1 MKKTVIIM
9 VLVLLLS
16 GCNQNNDRL
25 NVKSPQI
32 YDQFHNLIDNNFMR
46 SSDNLVFNSQL
57 KVKKIKEGYEY
68 RLVINKP
75 QIVMRNIKA
84 MVLTKPDD
92 NKIAPNIG
100 ITNDK
105 KISLVP
111 NQVNVKLG
119 FPKTFVLKGK
129 INTNTFNLTAV
140 ITFKDENDINDY
152 RYFVSYEIVDGKIKG
167 E

>member
-1 MKKTVIIM
+1 MKRFVIIIT
-9 VLVLLLS
+9 LVLLLS
-16 GCNQNNDRL
+16 GCGKNNDQL

-46 SSDNLVFNSQL
+46 SSNNLVFNSQL
-57 KVKKIKEGYEY
+57 KVKKVNEGYEY
-68 RLVINKP
+68 QLTISKP

-84 MVLTKPDD
+84 MVLTKPDN
-92 NKIAPNIG
+92 NKVAPNIG

-129 INTNTFNLTAV
+129 TNTNTFNLTAV

-152 RYFVSYEIVDGKIKG
+152 RYFVSYEVVDGKIKG